1 VAVTVR
7 VDRDRCRGLG
17 LCVGMDP
24 ERFQLTA
31 EGHSVAATTYVS
43 DPRQVASLR
52 DIAQCCPMEAV
63 EVRPAGEPDQ
73 HPEAGR

>member
-24 ERFQLTA
+24 DRFQLTA
-31 EGHSVAATTYVS
+31 DGRSVATTTYVS
-43 DPRQVASLR
+43 DPRLVALVR
-52 DIAQCCPMEAV
+52 DVAHCCPMEAV
-63 EVRPAGEPDQ
+63 EVRPAGEPDR
-73 HPEAGR
+73 HPEAGP